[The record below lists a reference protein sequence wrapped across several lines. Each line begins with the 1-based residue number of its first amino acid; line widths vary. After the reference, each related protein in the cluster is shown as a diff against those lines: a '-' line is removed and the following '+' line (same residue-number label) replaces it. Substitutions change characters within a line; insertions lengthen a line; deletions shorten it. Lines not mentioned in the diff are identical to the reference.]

1 MNEHFRKLERL
12 YVGAPINALYK
23 PVIAISEKQA
33 EISIDIKPEYL
44 HAAQALHGAIY
55 FKMLD
60 DATIFAAN
68 SMVEDFLLVT
78 INFNIHF
85 LRPVSSGKIKAIGKL
100 TSFTKNLF
108 TVEGRLYNDAN
119 KEIAF
124 GSGSLMKSK
133 VLLSKEIGYL

>member
-1 MNEHFRKLERL
+1 MEEHFRKLERL

-23 PVIAISEKQA
+23 PAIHISEKQS
-33 EISIDIKPEYL
+33 EIVIEIKPEYL

-68 SMVEDFLLVT
+68 SIVKDLLLVT
-78 INFNIHF
+78 VNFNIHF
-85 LRPVSSGKIKAIGKL
+85 LRPVTSGRIKAVGRL
-100 TSFTKNLF
+100 TSHSTNLY
-108 TVEGRLYNDAN
+108 TAEGRLYDQQN

-133 VLLSKEIGYL
+133 IPLTESIGYR

>member
-1 MNEHFRKLERL
+1 MEQHFRKLERL
-12 YVGAPINALYK
+12 YINAPINHLYK
-23 PVIAISEKQA
+23 PEIKISEKQS
-33 EISIDIKPEYL
+33 EIKIEIKKEYL

-60 DATIFAAN
+60 DATVFATN
-68 SMVEDFLLVT
+68 SIVEDFLLVT

-85 LRPVSSGKIKAIGKL
+85 IRPVNSGAIKAVGKL
-100 TSFTKNLF
+100 TSHSKNLF
-108 TVEGRLYNDAN
+108 VAEARLYNDEG

-133 VLLSKEIGYL
+133 IALSETIGYK